1 MIVLYILLGAYLLF
15 INIDAFALMALD
27 KSRARRGK
35 RRIPEATLFLVAVL
49 GGSLGIIAGM
59 YAFRH
64 KTQHDSFTIGMP
76 LILFFEAVLI
86 ALALYFAR

>member
-1 MIVLYILLGAYLLF
+1 MKLLLILLGAYLLL
-15 INIDAFALMALD
+15 INLDAFILMASD

-64 KTQHDSFTIGMP
+64 KTLHTSFTVGIP
-76 LILFFEAVLI
+76 LLLFFQAVLI
-86 ALALYFAR
+86 TLALYLAL

>member
-1 MIVLYILLGAYLLF
+1 MW
-15 INIDAFALMALD
+15 
-27 KSRARRGK
+27 
-35 RRIPEATLFLVAVL
+35 AVL
-49 GGSLGIIAGM
+49 GGSPGIIAGM

>member
-1 MIVLYILLGAYLLF
+1 MKLLLILLGADLRV
-15 INIDAFALMALD
+15 INLEGFALMGID
-27 KSRARRGK
+27 KSRARRGR
-35 RRIPEATLFLVAVL
+35 RRIAEATLFIVAAL
-49 GGSLGIIAGM
+49 GGSLGVLCGM

>member
-1 MIVLYILLGAYLLF
+1 MKLLLILMGAYLLL
-15 INIDAFALMALD
+15 INLDAFILMASD
-27 KSRARRGK
+27 KSRARRRK
-35 RRIPEATLFLVAVL
+35 RRIPEATLFL
-49 GGSLGIIAGM
+49 GGSPGIIAGM